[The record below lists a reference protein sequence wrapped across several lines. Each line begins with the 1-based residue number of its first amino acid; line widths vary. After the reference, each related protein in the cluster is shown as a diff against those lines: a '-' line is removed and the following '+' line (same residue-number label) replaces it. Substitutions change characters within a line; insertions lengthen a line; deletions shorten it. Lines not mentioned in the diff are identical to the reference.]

1 DMSSVF
7 GEYNIVKAS
16 DGFVTGH
23 YNDTTDTPDPTSPF
37 STDRLFQIGNGT
49 SDFNRTNA
57 MTVLRNGRVGIGTTT
72 PGFLLSFPDALGDK
86 VSFWGSSGNH
96 YGIGI
101 QSNLLQ
107 IHTDLSSSDIAFGV
121 GRSISFTEIMRIKGN
136 GNVGIGT
143 NNPLQKLQVSGNIC
157 ATGTIATC
165 SDIRYKKNLT
175 PINHSLSS
183 IMALSG
189 IYYYW
194 KKDQFS

>member
-86 VSFWGSSGNH
+86 VSFWGTSANH

-101 QSNLLQ
+101 QSNQLQ
-107 IHTDLSSSDIAFGV
+107 VHTDISASDIVFGYGSSS
-121 GRSISFTEIMRIKGN
+121 SLTEIMRIKGT
-136 GNVGIGT
+136 GKVGINTSTPQAELEVNGYT
-143 NNPLQKLQVSGNIC
+143 KMGSSAPKIQMKKL
-157 ATGTIATC
+157 T
-165 SDIRYKKNLT
+165 
-175 PINHSLSS
+175 
-183 IMALSG
+183 
-189 IYYYW
+189 
-194 KKDQFS
+194 